1 MTEQYPEEMI
11 YADDYD
17 HLTNKIEKKR
27 LFKGNVKEML
37 GRDNLLVNEDKTEDT
52 VLKRNKHDRKNKL
65 TNEPW
70 RETIKLGSK
79 LGDKEDI
86 KHRKQLARV

>member
-1 MTEQYPEEMI
+1 M
-11 YADDYD
+11 
-17 HLTNKIEKKR
+17 K
-27 LFKGNVKEML
+27 FKGNVTEILSRYDLK
-37 GRDNLLVNEDKTEDT
+37 VNEDKTEDT
-52 VLKRNKHDRKNKL
+52 VLRRGKHDKKNKV

-86 KHRKQLARV
+86 KRRKNLSTGKMVKMKKVLKSRKSRISQGK